1 MAAWVEED
9 LCPQVE
15 LSLEKRCLSVLIL
28 CTIGGGEVPEQLLE
42 RWLFC
47 FRSLHWPFWHL
58 NLHSWITQASFV
70 SYYIYIRPQPLFEI
84 SSISANIFSFS
95 FSELNAD

>member
-15 LSLEKRCLSVLIL
+15 LSLEKSCLSALIL

-70 SYYIYIRPQPLFEI
+70 SYYILTPRIRD
-84 SSISANIFSFS
+84 SSCSSS
-95 FSELNAD
+95 SSSSSS